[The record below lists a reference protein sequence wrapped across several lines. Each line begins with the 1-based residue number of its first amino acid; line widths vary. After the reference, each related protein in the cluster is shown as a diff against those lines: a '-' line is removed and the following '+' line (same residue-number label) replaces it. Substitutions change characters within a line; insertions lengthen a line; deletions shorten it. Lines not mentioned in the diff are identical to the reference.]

1 MHRDEYLARLEALYA
16 GYLKTVQE
24 LEDNR
29 KLGEGMFG
37 FKGGPADNPCHD
49 RFAEDLRAMLADF
62 AAAGPDSADVRALL
76 ESIYAAPRR
85 FPRPRT
91 AMWMLLA
98 VHGLTAILIPLLE
111 KEDAAAL
118 RKSYA
123 AAYKRWE
130 RLPVQQQ
137 ILRALEQAASNGR

>member
-1 MHRDEYLARLEALYA
+1 MRREEYLARLEALYA

-98 VHGLTAILIPLLE
+98 VHGLTGELTEFLDPA
-111 KEDAAAL
+111 DAKAL
-118 RKSYA
+118 YDDYSA
-123 AAYKRWE
+123 QYKRWE
-130 RLPVQQQ
+130 RLPNQVEL
-137 ILRALEQAASNGR
+137 LRRLKAKSR